1 LNEFFYTMKINQ
13 LAKQYVYWPE
23 LENKYQQPVDISKVT
38 VSDIHPTLLAQ
49 AQSERIPVSD
59 GIIRFYVLNET
70 LARIRQEENEI
81 LDNDAF
87 DLYQYYLDEIDTL
100 SEKVFSYVFTI
111 CMMESRHCHDFHSH
125 QHLVDSFIQSNYYE
139 DYENGKVTQEQR
151 DEAEKFATEREAT
164 IMNDYA
170 SKIANPEVFERF
182 KIFHKM
188 ASNLSVV
195 GSYDYH
201 NVIDT
206 LLPLFQMDEFKD
218 ITISECLDFLAYM
231 FRADNFESGYGGPAW
246 AQIAE
251 HGSKFLKGQ
260 INAEVFV
267 DQTFSLEHNGGQI
280 FNKRVIYCEQTYFY
294 FRQYNQ
300 QDRHSRNFNVWIS
313 QFLLNAQHQGQL
325 LTLLN
330 TEYSPSWPEDSS
342 FTLEALNKAGLA
354 DATLDEGLFNK
365 YRGYATQNL
374 EVLEAIFNGF
384 KSRNSEFISKL
395 GNVNVSTP
403 ELDFYAIFHHIKDV
417 ERNVPEITPAF
428 KPYYKIQEY
437 LIAKNNKPS
446 ATIELQDNSKLQGK
460 APFIFEYYDVA
471 KVPVEKQVKEILG
484 NKAYN
489 LMKMQEM
496 NLPVP
501 QATVFPATNSA
512 SFFKNRTAWMQE
524 LKPAL
529 TYIQSQLTDSKGNP
543 VLCSVRSGSAIS
555 MPGMM
560 DTILNVGIDDTNYD
574 YFSKKLGKKVV
585 HECSIKFMSL
595 FSKSLFGE
603 NAYLSN
609 NFHKAL
615 FQFRNLLEK
624 HDIPQNFTKLFPLSA
639 KEQYKW
645 CLQAVFKS
653 WHSERATAYRNHHGI
668 SHDIGTAAIIQK
680 MVFGNL
686 NNKSCTGVAFSRDC
700 ISGKPGIIGEFL
712 IKAQGEDV
720 VSGAVTPTNIKEMQQ
735 VFPQAYDKLI
745 AICAQLETQTG
756 DIQDIEFTVENNQL
770 YILQKRKAVC
780 SGIAQAKLNQE
791 RFEQGLMSHEDMVK
805 SITLEHLLPQDMIDA
820 QGFSPCANGLIA
832 NVGVMRGIVIH
843 NDADM
848 ETHAELFNQHRH
860 EKNFGWIFYAPET
873 SPEHA
878 PIMIKTQ
885 AFITGNGGFTS
896 HAAILARSWKKPCV
910 VGVGEE
916 NAHHFES
923 GKIITVDATN
933 GHIYTGVLPVTE
945 ANRQDVSYM
954 VSSLLSHYQVNL
966 DEFNQENP
974 FNEHMKII
982 REKKCWMEKFDQF
995 TILSEN
1001 KRVDNDRFLSLGE
1014 KIALMLAKAQHENPA
1029 KRQLK
1034 REKI

>member
-1 LNEFFYTMKINQ
+1 MKINQ

-23 LENKYQQPVDISKVT
+23 LENKYQLPVDISRVT
-38 VSDIHPTLLAQ
+38 VHDVHDSLLAQ
-49 AQSERIPVSD
+49 AQSDRVFVSD
-59 GIIRFYVLNET
+59 GVIRFYALNET

-87 DLYQYYLDEIDTL
+87 ELYQYYLDEIDTL
-100 SEKVFSYVFTI
+100 SEKVFSYVFII
-111 CMMESRHCHDFHSH
+111 CMMESRHCQDFHSH
-125 QHLVDSFIQSNYYE
+125 EQLVNTFIQSNYYE
-139 DYENGKVTQEQR
+139 DYENDKVTDEQR
-151 DEAEKFATEREAT
+151 EEANKFATERQQT
-164 IMNDYA
+164 IMDDYA

-188 ASNLSVV
+188 ASNLSVI
-195 GSYDYH
+195 GAYDYR
-201 NVIDT
+201 NVIET
-206 LLPLFQMDEFKD
+206 LLPLFQMDEFKNV
-218 ITISECLDFLAYM
+218 TIAECMDFLGYM
-231 FRADNFESGYGGPAW
+231 FRANNFENGYGGPAW
-246 AQIAE
+246 AQITDHCA
-251 HGSKFLKGQ
+251 KFLKGQ

-267 DQTFSLEHNGGQI
+267 DQTFSLEHNNGQI
-280 FNKRVIYCEQTYFY
+280 FNKRVIYREQNYFY

-300 QDRHSRNFNVWIS
+300 EERHSRNFNVWIN

-330 TEYSPSWPEDSS
+330 TNYDSSWPNESH
-342 FTLEALNKAGLA
+342 FTLESLNKIGLA
-354 DATLDEGLFNK
+354 DKTLDESLFHK
-365 YRGYATQNL
+365 YQGYAVQNL
-374 EVLEAIFNGF
+374 EVLNSIFNEF
-384 KSRNSEFISKL
+384 KSRNSEFINKIS
-395 GNVNVSTP
+395 NVKVSTP

-417 ERNVPEITPAF
+417 EAKVPEITPAF

-437 LIAKNNKPS
+437 LIAKHNKPVVHNQLEVEKPS
-446 ATIELQDNSKLQGK
+446 K
-460 APFIFEYYDVA
+460 APFVFEYYDTKA
-471 KVPVEKQVKEILG
+471 IPADKQVKEVLG
-484 NKAYN
+484 NKAFN

-496 NLPVP
+496 DLPVP

-512 SFFKNRTAWMQE
+512 SFFRNKTAWMQE

-529 TYIQSQLTDSKGNP
+529 IYIQSQFVDNKGNP

-560 DTILNVGIDDTNYD
+560 DTILNVGIDDSNYD
-574 YFSKKLGKKVV
+574 YFCKKLGKKVV

-595 FSKSLFGE
+595 FSKSFFGE
-603 NAYLSN
+603 NTDFSN

-615 FQFRNLLEK
+615 FQFRNILEK
-624 HDIPQNFTKLFPLSA
+624 HDIAQNFTHLFPLSA

-700 ISGKPGIIGEFL
+700 ITGKSGIIGEFL
-712 IKAQGEDV
+712 VKAQGEDV
-720 VSGAVTPTNIKEMQQ
+720 VSGAVTPTNIKEMSAI
-735 VFPQAYDKLI
+735 FPESYEKLVQ
-745 AICAQLETQTG
+745 ICQKLEKETG
-756 DIQDIEFTVENNQL
+756 DIQDIEFTIENNQL

-791 RFEQGLMSHEDMVK
+791 RFEQGLMNKEDMVK
-805 SITLEHLLPQDMIDA
+805 SITLENLLPQDMIDS
-820 QGFSPCANGLIA
+820 QGFTPCANGLIA

-848 ETHAELFNQHRH
+848 ETYQDLYNQHRN

-878 PIMIKTQ
+878 PIMIKTH
-885 AFITGNGGFTS
+885 AFVTGNGGFTS

-916 NAHHFES
+916 NALQFES
-923 GKIITVDATN
+923 GKIITVDASN
-933 GHIYTGVLPVTE
+933 GHVYNGILPVSE
-945 ANRQDVSYM
+945 ANRQDISYM
-954 VSSLLSHYQVNL
+954 VTSLLEHYQVNL
-966 DEFNQENP
+966 EEFNQSNP
-974 FNEHMKII
+974 FNEHMQVIS
-982 REKKCWMEKFDQF
+982 EKKCWMEKFDQF